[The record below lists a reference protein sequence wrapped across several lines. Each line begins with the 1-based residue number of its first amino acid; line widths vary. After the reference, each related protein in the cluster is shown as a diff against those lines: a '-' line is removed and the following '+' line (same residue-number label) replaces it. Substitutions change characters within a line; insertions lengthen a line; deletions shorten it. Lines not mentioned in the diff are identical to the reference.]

1 MIACEVV
8 IVFSLE
14 GCHRI
19 SFTGLLTFHLVQILK
34 EFVIINP
41 DALASRHAES
51 SPKFPIEISAETI
64 QIFGICQTFR
74 DDLKIVVVSQK
85 RILLKGVFFG
95 LRRN

>member
-1 MIACEVV
+1 MIACDVV

-64 QIFGICQTFR
+64 QILR
-74 DDLKIVVVSQK
+74 LNNVVMLY
-85 RILLKGVFFG
+85 ILFTDRVH
-95 LRRN
+95 